1 MWRMVMHGDEVAD
14 IWEDDVDEGVAVEEV
29 VDEGR
34 VRIED
39 VVLMRG
45 Q

>member
-1 MWRMVMHGDEVAD
+1 MVMHGDEVAD
-14 IWEDDVDEGVAVEEV
+14 IWEDDADEGVAVEEV

-34 VRIED
+34 VRIDD